1 MQRIVQKK
9 KKATKFLEQAQ
20 IHADDTPFFD
30 VESLFSLDDE
40 YSPQTLAIMAYSIS
54 KEDSNSDSDDASD
67 PNPIRRFLPVRGEK
81 KQLLTQLQSIQK
93 EVTQSERNKHIFDYG
108 CNCCKVSPVKN
119 ALGYIYIDYV
129 ICSNTFE
136 EVQIWF

>member
-1 MQRIVQKK
+1 MC
-9 KKATKFLEQAQ
+9 KFIRVTLGVTHLY
-20 IHADDTPFFD
+20 IYIYKHD
-30 VESLFSLDDE
+30 
-40 YSPQTLAIMAYSIS
+40 QTCNKIRVMAYSTS
-54 KEDSNSDSDDASD
+54 EEDSNSDSDDASD

-93 EVTQSERNKHIFDYG
+93 EVTQSERNKDIFDYG

-119 ALGYIYIDYV
+119 ALGYIYIDCV